1 MKAVVVVRKNK
12 VCYDTDKIC
21 QKYGMKYQEGNM
33 KKITKGILVF
43 VCVLVFSGL
52 FYVQMQNKT
61 EEIHAATLQKEKMS
75 SEDGFGQKVAVN
87 LLADGGFYVSGN
99 GIKHKVTSSSDAV
112 VFTGEYS
119 ALKEARFTFTEAFDF
134 GEKTADYL
142 LIQGMAERKKK
153 MQLAFYL
160 DDETTPFATVL
171 LKKQKKENQWSAG
184 KMLCENLNA
193 IQLSGRH
200 RLSFSVLTDE
210 EKGKLSFAFS
220 TLSFMHSDIPM
231 VEFAI
236 DESEGAIDVMNAD
249 QEHAS
254 ECYGTAYMNIPA
266 GYQSE
271 YSEVKYES
279 YTREEYPL
287 DYIRGRGNSTWM
299 VEKKPYKVKL
309 DKKADLLGMGANKHW
324 VLLANYYDISM
335 LRNKITYW
343 LGKELGMKYTP
354 KCEFVDVMMNG
365 VYLGSYYLSEQVRV
379 GSSRVDIDD
388 LEENEETKNATEL
401 PMISGGYLL
410 AMSPYSEAQG
420 KSFTTDKNNT
430 FLIERPSFE
439 DYENETQV
447 QYIKN
452 YMQKTE
458 DAIYGEDF
466 KDSEGVSYTKY
477 MDIDSAIDY
486 YLMQEISMNGDA
498 FCSTSTYLYKK
509 RNGKLYWGPL
519 WDFDFVAWGA
529 TEYTENYVEGF
540 VQTNNTWFS
549 RLLEDPVFCEK
560 LRKRWPAFKEKL
572 LEAAGDGGQIDK
584 YSERQQTSQKYNYAY
599 WKKFSDIYSQ
609 WFDEE
614 LGMGNGPVITYDN
627 EVARLKTWIQQ
638 RVAWI
643 DENLD
648 TLEKKRYTITF
659 KIDDTNYVTMS
670 TLVTEPL
677 TELPEEPQREGYT
690 FEGWF
695 ATYEGEEGT
704 YNYEISEGM
713 YLLEDTVAVAQWS
726 KGTDTK
732 REVQEIGFLKN
743 EYYMLQEDSINIPY
757 AVMPTTAKSTG
768 LVWSSSDSEIVNT
781 EGNML
786 NSTRKLGDAVITV
799 TAPNGVNASFTVH
812 VVSWEDFSSLQSIR
826 FEEKKVSLKIG
837 EYKKLNLCLEPE
849 NVLMYSSFLF
859 ASSDDSVVQVNDVGY
874 ITAVGEGKA
883 TIVALRQYDEV
894 PIMAVCDIEVQGDTT
909 PEPEKPMEMTFTAGN
924 LQYRITATGKTNTVC
939 CQKVVKKVGKS
950 ITIPSAVRYQGK
962 NYQVTEIS
970 KNVFAKCSKLHK
982 VTFGKEIKKIDEKA
996 FDGCKNLKKLVFKGA
1011 KVKKI
1016 GKHAFRNV
1024 NKKLKIKAPKNVKKK
1039 YTKMIKS
1046 S

>member
-1 MKAVVVVRKNK
+1 MKR
-12 VCYDTDKIC
+12 
-21 QKYGMKYQEGNM
+21 
-33 KKITKGILVF
+33 ITKGILILA
-43 VCVLVFSGL
+43 CVLVFSGV
-52 FYVQMQNKT
+52 FYVQMQNNT
-61 EEIHAATLQKEKMS
+61 EEIHASTIKKEGLS
-75 SEDGFGQKVAVN
+75 PEDGFSQRVAVN
-87 LLADGGFYVSGN
+87 MMADGKFCVSGN
-99 GIKHKVTSSSDAV
+99 DIKHKVTSSSDAII
-112 VFTGEYS
+112 FTGEVS
-119 ALKEARFTFTEAFDF
+119 AIKEARFTFTDAFDF

-142 LIQGMAERKKK
+142 LVQGLAERKKK
-153 MQLAFYL
+153 MRLAFYL

-171 LKKQKKENQWSAG
+171 LKKQKKENQWNAG

-193 IQLSGRH
+193 LRLSGKH
-200 RLSFSVLTDE
+200 HLSFSVLTEE
-210 EKGKLSFAFS
+210 EKGKISFSFS

-231 VEFAI
+231 IEFAI
-236 DESEGAIDVMNAD
+236 DETEGSIDAMNGDNA
-249 QEHAS
+249 HAT
-254 ECYGTAYMNIPA
+254 ECYGTTFLNIPA

-271 YSEVKYES
+271 YSDVKYES
-279 YTREEYPL
+279 YTQEEYPL

-299 VEKKPYKVKL
+299 VEKKPYKLKL

-365 VYLGSYYLSEQVRV
+365 VYLGSYYLSEQVRI

-388 LEENEETKNATEL
+388 LEENEESKNATGL

-410 AMSPYSEAQG
+410 SMCPYGNEQG
-420 KSFTTDKNNT
+420 KNFTTEHNNT

-439 DYENETQV
+439 DYENETQY

-549 RLLEDPVFCEK
+549 RLLEDPAFCEK

-572 LEAAGDGGQIDK
+572 LEAARDGGQIDK
-584 YSERQQTSQKYNYAY
+584 YSQRQQTSQKYNYAY
-599 WKKFSDIYSQ
+599 WKKFSDSYSH

-614 LGMGNGPVITYDN
+614 LGMGNAPVITYDS
-627 EVARLKTWIQQ
+627 EVTRLKTWIQE

-643 DENLD
+643 DKNLD

-659 KIDDTNYVTMS
+659 KIDDTNYATMS
-670 TLVTEPL
+670 TLATEPL

-690 FEGWF
+690 FEGWS

-704 YNYEISEGM
+704 YSYEISEGS
-713 YLLEDTVAVAQWS
+713 YLFEDTVAVAQWS
-726 KGTDTK
+726 KGTDAK
-732 REVQEIGFLKN
+732 REVQEIGFLKD

-757 AVMPTTAKSTG
+757 AVMPTTARSTG
-768 LVWSSSDSEIVNT
+768 LVWSSSAPEIVTT
-781 EGNML
+781 EGNMM
-786 NSTRKLGDAVITV
+786 NSALKLGDAVITV

-812 VVSWEDFSSLQSIR
+812 VISWEELSFLQSIT
-826 FEEKKVSLKIG
+826 FEEKKVSLKVG
-837 EYKKLNLCLEPE
+837 EYKKLHLCLEPE
-849 NVLMYSSFLF
+849 NILLYSSFQF
-859 ASSDDSVVQVNDVGY
+859 VSSDDSVVQVNNAGY
-874 ITAVGEGKA
+874 ITAVGEGRA
-883 TIVALRQYDEV
+883 SVVAIRQYDDV
-894 PIMAVCDIEVQGDTT
+894 PLLTLCDIEVQGNTM
-909 PEPEKPMEMTFTAGN
+909 PEPEDPMGTTFTAGN

-939 CQKVVKKVGKS
+939 CQKAVKKVGKS
-950 ITIPSAVRYQGK
+950 ITIPTTVSYQGK
-962 NYQVTEIS
+962 AYQVTEIA
-970 KNVFAKCSKLHK
+970 KKVFAKSSKLQK
-982 VTFGKEIKKIDEKA
+982 VTFGKEITKIDEKA
-996 FDGCKNLKKLVFKGA
+996 FDSCKNLKKLVFKGT

-1024 NKKLKIKAPKNVKKK
+1024 NKKLKIQAPKKVKKK
-1039 YTKMIKS
+1039 YKKMIK
-1046 S
+1046 